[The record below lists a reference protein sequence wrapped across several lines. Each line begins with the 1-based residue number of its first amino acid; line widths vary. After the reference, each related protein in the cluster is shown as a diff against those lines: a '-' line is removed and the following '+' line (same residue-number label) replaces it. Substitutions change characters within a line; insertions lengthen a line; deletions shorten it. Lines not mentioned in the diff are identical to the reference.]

1 MNMFQNLD
9 SLFGCLDSEVTND
22 SLLSLF
28 RLAKQIRL
36 RLGKQGYL
44 LDCYLSLIFE
54 GLNNKLANE
63 AADDGFQTGGQLQG
77 QLFHMMEGTE
87 PKKTVPFYQRMQEIY
102 EQQKSVL
109 NFQERHTNQ
118 TILLFSLADE
128 MMADATSRFVQEQVN
143 GLNGIVE
150 VVYLQ
155 DLFERISH
163 QIGDAMMEELNARI
177 RQRFLMAPLAAVF
190 AQGITNE
197 LLFQLTDRDRETSRQ
212 MFQLLLDILP
222 DTP

>member
-9 SLFGCLDSEVTND
+9 GLFGCLDSEVTND

-44 LDCYLSLIFE
+44 LDCYLSYIFE
-54 GLNNKLANE
+54 GLNNTLIHE
-63 AADDGFQTGGQLQG
+63 AADDGFQTGGELPS
-77 QLFHMMEGTE
+77 LLASVLDGTE
-87 PKKTVPFYQRMQEIY
+87 PKKTRPFYQRMQEIY
-102 EQQKSVL
+102 EQQKNVL
-109 NFQERHTNQ
+109 TFQERHTNL

-128 MMADATSRFVQEQVN
+128 MMADATSRYVVEQAN
-143 GLNGIVE
+143 KLNGIVE
-150 VVYLQ
+150 EVYLQ

-163 QIGDAMMEELNARI
+163 QVGEAMMEELNTKI
-177 RQRFLMAPLAAVF
+177 RQRFLIAPLAAVF
-190 AQGITNE
+190 AQGVTNE

-212 MFQLLLDILP
+212 MFQLLLDNLP

>member
-9 SLFGCLDSEVTND
+9 GLFGCLDSEVTND

-54 GLNNKLANE
+54 GLNNKLVHE
-63 AADDGFQTGGQLQG
+63 SADDGFHEGGSLQV
-77 QLFHMMEGTE
+77 QLFHIMAGME
-87 PKKTVPFYQRMQEIY
+87 PKKTGPFYPRMQEIY
-102 EQQKSVL
+102 EQKKGML
-109 NFQERHTNQ
+109 EFQELHTNQ
-118 TILLFSLADE
+118 TLLFFSLADE
-128 MMADATSRFVQEQVN
+128 MMADATSRFVKEQVN
-143 GLNGIVE
+143 RLNGIVDE
-150 VVYLQ
+150 VYLQ
-155 DLFERISH
+155 DLYERISH
-163 QIGDAMMEELNARI
+163 QAGEAMLEELNTRI
-177 RQRFLMAPLAAVF
+177 RQRFLMAPLATVF

-212 MFQLLLDILP
+212 MFQLLLDTLP